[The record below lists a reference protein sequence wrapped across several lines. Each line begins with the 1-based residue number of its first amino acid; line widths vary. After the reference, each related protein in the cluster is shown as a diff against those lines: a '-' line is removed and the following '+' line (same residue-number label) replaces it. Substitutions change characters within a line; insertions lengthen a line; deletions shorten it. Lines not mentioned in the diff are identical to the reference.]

1 LRKGFLYTAILV
13 CVTSVSFAADANSD
27 ANLQSSDSLSS
38 VSFSG
43 DQSDGSRAVPIHI
56 MPLIDDQGGK
66 IIPDVE
72 PILPFSTRQT
82 CGACHDYEKISH
94 GWHFNAAE
102 PNVPS
107 GRVGQ
112 PWIFVDAATGTQIP
126 LSYRKWPGA
135 FRPES
140 VGLTSWKFVQLFGR
154 QMPGGGIGEIE
165 SSNPDEIVRGEIS
178 GKLEINCLS
187 CHDGDPAHNQ
197 AEFGDQIA
205 RQNLRWAAAATCSFA
220 SVVGKTRDMRNS
232 YDPFMPQPLPMDDPK
247 AIAPAVIYREGT
259 FDQKNQ
265 VLFDIVR
272 KMPSERCYFCHSNY
286 DAGKDKP
293 GKWAVD
299 EDVHLA
305 AGLTCVDC
313 HRNGLE
319 HDITRGYDG
328 ETSVSENPLA
338 AVSSCQ
344 SCHDEGR
351 LGAPEPEHLGI
362 PPVHFDK
369 LACTACHSGPRP
381 EKQTIRTKTARAHG
395 LGTYNVNKAD
405 DALPHII
412 YPVFAKQADG
422 KIGPHKLVW
431 PSFWGALKDDEVT
444 PIDMEIVR
452 RTVGEVFSKAEPN
465 MFGGWPAL
473 TLEDITKG
481 LASLGKEIQGAV
493 YVAGGKV
500 YSLDSSGKLSEQ
512 LNNPAAKPYLWP
524 IAHDVRPRAQ
534 SLGAGLCQDCH
545 STDSGFFFAD
555 VEVDVPIASEK
566 GVKKMVEFEE
576 LSPVYT
582 KLFAWSFVFRL
593 WLKVIAIGVS
603 AILAAVLLLYAL
615 KALDFLMKMLG
626 DKK

>member
-1 LRKGFLYTAILV
+1 LV

-27 ANLQSSDSLSS
+27 ANLRSNASLSS
-38 VSFSG
+38 TSFSG

-102 PNVPS
+102 PNAAP

-112 PWIFVDAATGTQIP
+112 PWIFVDAVTGTQIP

-140 VGLTSWKFVQLFGR
+140 VGLTSWKFVQFFGR

-165 SSNPDEIVRGEIS
+165 STNPDEIVRGDIS
-178 GKLEINCLS
+178 GKLEINCMT

-197 AEFGDQIA
+197 AEFGDQIL
-205 RQNLRWAAAATCSFA
+205 RQNLRWAAAATCGFA

-232 YDPFMPQPLPMDDPK
+232 YDPFMPQPLPLDDPK
-247 AIAPAVIYREGT
+247 AIAPAVVYRKGT

-286 DAGKDKP
+286 DVGKDKH

-319 HDITRGYDG
+319 HDVTRGYED
-328 ETSVSENPLA
+328 ETSVSGNPMA
-338 AVSSCQ
+338 AVSSCK

-351 LGAPEPEHLGI
+351 LGAPKPKHLGI

-369 LACTACHSGPRP
+369 LTCTACHSGPKP

-395 LGTYNVNKAD
+395 LGTYNVNKSD
-405 DALPHII
+405 DAIPHII
-412 YPVFAKQADG
+412 YPVFAKQMDG
-422 KIGPHKLVW
+422 KIGPHKLIW
-431 PSFWGALKDDEVT
+431 PAYWGALKSNEVT
-444 PIDMEIVR
+444 PIDIETVK
-452 RTVGEVFSKAEPN
+452 RTVGEVFSQAEPN
-465 MFGGWPAL
+465 QAEPNAVDGWPVL

-481 LASLGKEIQGAV
+481 LTALGKEIKGPV

-500 YSLDSSGKLSEQ
+500 YSLDISGKLSEQ
-512 LNNPAAKPYLWP
+512 SNHPAAKPYLWP
-524 IAHDVRPRAQ
+524 IAHDVRPKSQ

-566 GVKKMVEFEE
+566 GVKKMVEFEG

-582 KLFAWSFVFRL
+582 KLFAWSFVFRP

-603 AILAAVLLLYAL
+603 GILAAVLLLYAL
-615 KALDFLMKMLG
+615 KGLDFLMKMLA
-626 DKK
+626 DRK